1 VGRVTGDGGIHG
13 VRQHHRARLGVLVQT
28 AKQPA
33 AGRPAARHAQ
43 VPAQQQ
49 DRVKPG
55 LVGQWAGQIRQPDV
69 VDATALNARAL
80 GSTRGTAAEIL
91 AAGMPIG
98 SP

>member
-1 VGRVTGDGGIHG
+1 MVS
-13 VRQHHRARLGVLVQT
+13 
-28 AKQPA
+28 A
-33 AGRPAARHAQ
+33 APPRPAGCPSADGQAACGWAPAVRHAQ

>member
-1 VGRVTGDGGIHG
+1 MGRVTGDGSIHG
-13 VRQHHRARLGVLVQT
+13 VRQHHRAQPGVLVQT

-33 AGRPAARHAQ
+33 AGRPAAHHAQ

-69 VDATALNARAL
+69 VDAAALNL

-98 SP
+98 PPP